1 MICSISLLFV
11 RKHLHKMDIE
21 ISVHSLIHMYAL
33 LICVSKADPS
43 ILSEFLSAISS
54 TVYM

>member
-1 MICSISLLFV
+1 MTCSISLLFV
-11 RKHLHKMDIE
+11 RKHLHKMNIE

-33 LICVSKADPS
+33 LMCVSKADPS

>member
-1 MICSISLLFV
+1 
-11 RKHLHKMDIE
+11 
-21 ISVHSLIHMYAL
+21 MYAL
-33 LICVSKADPS
+33 LMSVSKADPS